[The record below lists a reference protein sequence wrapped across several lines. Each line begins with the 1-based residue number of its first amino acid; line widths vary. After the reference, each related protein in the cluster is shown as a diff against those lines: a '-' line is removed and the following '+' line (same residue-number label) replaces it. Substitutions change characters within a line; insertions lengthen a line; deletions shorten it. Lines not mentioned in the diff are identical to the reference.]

1 MQIDNFTHK
10 YANAHTYKKYCY
22 YNQVVTFRY
31 LSNLVVE
38 VLCTAL
44 FLFLQ
49 RRLAS
54 AAKKAIAKI
63 PQRTLKAG
71 DKVGRYVQLLSTI
84 RLTLSHHRGTHKQPH
99 CQTNYCS
106 VVAVDGHGGP
116 LCQPYPWQINC
127 NWLCIKQNKTGK
139 KQHQMTSPHTH

>member
-1 MQIDNFTHK
+1 MYIYIISVTMEGTVHAERFYTQ

-38 VLCTAL
+38 VLCTAF

-71 DKVGRYVQLLSTI
+71 DKVGRYEQLLSTI
-84 RLTLSHHRGTHKQPH
+84 RLTLSHHRGTHHQQPQ
-99 CQTNYCS
+99 CQTNYHS
-106 VVAVDGHGGP
+106 VLKEPWFKVALDGHRGDRFVP
-116 LCQPYPWQINC
+116 TIPMANQL
-127 NWLCIKQNKTGK
+127 
-139 KQHQMTSPHTH
+139 